1 MEEVLYVISCL
12 RSDICEELYSQIK
25 DVIKYLR
32 KNGLGDEQII
42 QLVKDWPKDKMNIDH
57 LPDSLWNK
65 SLLKK
70 DKYYFHEELQI
81 REGGSFFNEKTGEYS
96 LTPYTVELKIQYT
109 KEDLVRYL
117 YKQANTVQALQ
128 DVTRDAGACDY
139 FLNKYKTLTIEN
151 TEVESIDLL
160 LFLIDY
166 AASNSKSD
174 IRFMTLLEVINK
186 YFSECYS
193 SFESRIMQCVYSKT
207 NQIIRSR

>member
-1 MEEVLYVISCL
+1 MEEILHVISSL
-12 RSDICEELYSQIK
+12 RSDISKDLYSQMKGI
-25 DVIKYLR
+25 VRYLR
-32 KNGLGDEQII
+32 KNGLGDEQIV
-42 QLVKDWPKDKMNIDH
+42 QLVKDWPKDEMDIDH

-96 LTPYTVELKIQYT
+96 LAPYTVELKIQYT

-117 YKQANTVQALQ
+117 YRQANTVSALQ
-128 DVTRDAGACDY
+128 DVARDAGACEY
-139 FLNKYKTLTIEN
+139 FLNKYKTLTVEN

-166 AASNSKSD
+166 AISNAKNET
-174 IRFMTLLEVINK
+174 RFMTLLEIVNK
-186 YFSECYS
+186 YFSECYP
-193 SFESRIMQCVYSKT
+193 SFEARILQCVYSKA
-207 NQIIRSR
+207 NQIIR